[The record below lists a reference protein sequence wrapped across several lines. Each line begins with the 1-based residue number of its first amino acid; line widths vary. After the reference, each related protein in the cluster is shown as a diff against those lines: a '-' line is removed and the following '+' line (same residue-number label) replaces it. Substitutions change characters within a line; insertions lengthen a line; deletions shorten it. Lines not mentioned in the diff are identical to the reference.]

1 MQQEDNRTFEDLFSN
16 IDTSP
21 NVVDIA
27 DDDDEDALE
36 VDSAEWEMDSA
47 VGGMSFVSSTQSLS
61 SSLYEHV
68 VENGRTYHKFKEGK
82 YPLPN
87 DEPEQDRLDFQ
98 HQVYKL
104 SLEGKLYQAP
114 VENPRNVLDVATGTG
129 IWAIEFAQENP
140 GSNVVGT
147 DLSPIQPTY
156 VPPNCS
162 FQICDAE
169 DEWDFSVPFDFIHM
183 RAVVT
188 CFRSPRAVMESAMS
202 SLAPG
207 GWLQMRDPIMPFKF
221 LTPPPEGCALARW
234 NDLAMEASGRI
245 GRRWDN
251 AVHYAQWM
259 RELGF
264 EDVVEIKEQLPLN
277 PWAKGRRVKYLSLWL
292 QHDMLQG
299 IEAISMA
306 LFTRVLGWDVDDL
319 KVFLEDVKR
328 DMKDTSIHSYSEGVL
343 VYGRKP
349 LG

>member
-1 MQQEDNRTFEDLFSN
+1 MREIPRPNKAQPISDSLFN
-16 IDTSP
+16 
-21 NVVDIA
+21 
-27 DDDDEDALE
+27 L
-36 VDSAEWEMDSA
+36 
-47 VGGMSFVSSTQSLS
+47 
-61 SSLYEHV
+61 
-68 VENGRTYHKFKEGK
+68 
-82 YPLPN
+82 
-87 DEPEQDRLDFQ
+87 
-98 HQVYKL
+98 
-104 SLEGKLYQAP
+104 
-114 VENPRNVLDVATGTG
+114 
-129 IWAIEFAQENP
+129 AQENP
-140 GSNVVGT
+140 GSNVIGT
-147 DLSPIQPTY
+147 DLSPIQPTF

-234 NDLAMEASGRI
+234 NELAMEASGRI

-306 LFTRVLGWDVDDL
+306 MFTRVLGWDADDL

-328 DMKDTSIHSYSEGVL
+328 DMKDMSIHSYSEGLVFFFFFLALTPSLLPLLKMLMVLLSLSSVL

>member
-1 MQQEDNRTFEDLFSN
+1 M
-16 IDTSP
+16 
-21 NVVDIA
+21 
-27 DDDDEDALE
+27 
-36 VDSAEWEMDSA
+36 
-47 VGGMSFVSSTQSLS
+47 
-61 SSLYEHV
+61 
-68 VENGRTYHKFKEGK
+68 
-82 YPLPN
+82 
-87 DEPEQDRLDFQ
+87 
-98 HQVYKL
+98 
-104 SLEGKLYQAP
+104 
-114 VENPRNVLDVATGTG
+114 
-129 IWAIEFAQENP
+129 
-140 GSNVVGT
+140 GT

-169 DEWDFSVPFDFIHM
+169 DEWDFSVPFNFIHM

-328 DMKDTSIHSYSEGVL
+328 DMKDTSIHSYSEGSVSFRASYSLFFSSIGILMPAVCFSSVL

>member
-1 MQQEDNRTFEDLFSN
+1 MQQEDNRTVEDLFSN

-36 VDSAEWEMDSA
+36 VDSCGMGNGL
-47 VGGMSFVSSTQSLS
+47 GGRGSSTQSLS

-87 DEPEQDRLDFQ
+87 DEGQEYGPS
-98 HQVYKL
+98 
-104 SLEGKLYQAP
+104 SL
-114 VENPRNVLDVATGTG
+114 
-129 IWAIEFAQENP
+129 
-140 GSNVVGT
+140 
-147 DLSPIQPTY
+147 
-156 VPPNCS
+156 
-162 FQICDAE
+162 ICDAE

-264 EDVVEIKEQLPLN
+264 ADVVEIKEQLPLN